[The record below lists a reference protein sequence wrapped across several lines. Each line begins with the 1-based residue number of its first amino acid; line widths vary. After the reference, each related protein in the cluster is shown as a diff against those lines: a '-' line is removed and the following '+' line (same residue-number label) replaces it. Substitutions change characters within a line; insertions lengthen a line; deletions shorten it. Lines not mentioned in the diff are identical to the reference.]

1 MFMSFE
7 RNGDLMLTM
16 KVKTLEPLTLEEM
29 FELTGKDALIT
40 LDGYKCRIMN
50 ASPGQ
55 IIDVNR
61 VVWSSKTKLQFGLR
75 EVKGKPYKFLAFRCE
90 VIE

>member
-1 MFMSFE
+1 MM
-7 RNGDLMLTM
+7 TM
-16 KVKTLEPLTLEEM
+16 KVKTVEPLTYEEM
-29 FELTGKDALIT
+29 FELTGKDVAIT

-55 IIDVNR
+55 IIEVNK
-61 VVWSSKTKLQFGLR
+61 VVWSSRTNVQFGLR

>member
-1 MFMSFE
+1 MTAFMSFE

-61 VVWSSKTKLQFGLR
+61 VVWSSKIKLQFVL
-75 EVKGKPYKFLAFRCE
+75 Y
-90 VIE
+90 

>member
-1 MFMSFE
+1 MME
-7 RNGDLMLTM
+7 VRT
-16 KVKTLEPLTLEEM
+16 TEPLTFEEI
-29 FELTGKDALIT
+29 FSLTGKDALIT
-40 LDGYKCRIMN
+40 LDGYRCRIMN

-55 IIDVNR
+55 IVDVNR
-61 VVWSSKTKLQFGLR
+61 VVWSSKQNIQWGLR

>member
-1 MFMSFE
+1 
-7 RNGDLMLTM
+7 M
-16 KVKTLEPLTLEEM
+16 KVRTTEPLTIEEI
-29 FELTGKDALIT
+29 FSLTGKDALIT

-61 VVWSSKTKLQFGLR
+61 VVWNSKQNIQWGLR
-75 EVKGKPYKFLAFRCE
+75 EVKGKPYKFLAFKCE

>member
-1 MFMSFE
+1 
-7 RNGDLMLTM
+7 MLTM
-16 KVKTLEPLTLEEM
+16 KVRTTEPLTFEEI
-29 FELTGKDALIT
+29 FSLTGKDALIT

-61 VVWSSKTKLQFGLR
+61 VVWSSKQNIQWGLR
-75 EVKGKPYKFLAFRCE
+75 EVKGKPYKFLAFKCE

>member
-1 MFMSFE
+1 MM
-7 RNGDLMLTM
+7 TM
-16 KVKTLEPLTLEEM
+16 KVKTVEPLTLAEIVEI
-29 FELTGKDALIT
+29 TGRDSLIK
-40 LDGYKCRIMN
+40 LDGHKCRIMN
-50 ASPGQ
+50 ATPGQ

-61 VVWSSKTKLQFGLR
+61 VIWDSSTNLQFGLR

>member
-1 MFMSFE
+1 M
-7 RNGDLMLTM
+7 DTM
-16 KVKTLEPLTLEEM
+16 KVKTATPLTMPEII
-29 FELTGKDALIT
+29 ELTGGDAIIT

-50 ASPGQ
+50 ASAGQ
-55 IIDVNR
+55 IIDVNK
-61 VVWSSKTKLQFGLR
+61 VAWNSQTDLQFGLR

>member
-1 MFMSFE
+1 MDM
-7 RNGDLMLTM
+7 M
-16 KVKTLEPLTLEEM
+16 KVRTTEPLTMAEIVA
-29 FELTGKDALIT
+29 LTGKDALIT

-55 IIDVNR
+55 VIDVNR
-61 VVWSSKTKLQFGLR
+61 IVWSLKTKLQFGLR

>member
-1 MFMSFE
+1 
-7 RNGDLMLTM
+7 MLTM
-16 KVKTLEPLTLEEM
+16 KVRTTEPLTFEEI
-29 FELTGKDALIT
+29 FSLTGKDALIT

-55 IIDVNR
+55 IVDVNR
-61 VVWSSKTKLQFGLR
+61 VVWSSKQNIQWGLR
-75 EVKGKPYKFLAFRCE
+75 EVKGKPYRFLAFKCE

>member
-1 MFMSFE
+1 M
-7 RNGDLMLTM
+7 NTM
-16 KVKTLEPLTLEEM
+16 KVKTVKPLTMIEIL
-29 FELTGKDALIT
+29 ELTGKDALIT
-40 LDGYKCRIMN
+40 IDGYKCRIMN

-61 VVWSSKTKLQFGLR
+61 LAWDSKQNIQWGLR
-75 EVKGKPYKFLAFRCE
+75 EVKDKPYKFLAYKCE

>member
-1 MFMSFE
+1 
-7 RNGDLMLTM
+7 MLTM
-16 KVKTLEPLTLEEM
+16 KVRTTEPLTFEEI
-29 FELTGKDALIT
+29 FSLTGKDALIT
-40 LDGYKCRIMN
+40 LDGYRCRIMN

-55 IIDVNR
+55 IVDVNR
-61 VVWSSKTKLQFGLR
+61 VVWSSKQNIQWGLR

>member
-1 MFMSFE
+1 
-7 RNGDLMLTM
+7 MLTM
-16 KVKTLEPLTLEEM
+16 KVRTTEPLTFEEI
-29 FELTGKDALIT
+29 FSLTGKDALIT

-61 VVWSSKTKLQFGLR
+61 VIWNSKQNIQWGLR
-75 EVKGKPYKFLAFRCE
+75 EVKGKPYKFLAFKCE

>member
-1 MFMSFE
+1 MT
-7 RNGDLMLTM
+7 TM
-16 KVKTLEPLTLEEM
+16 KVKTAEPLTFEEI
-29 FELTGKDALIT
+29 FSLTGKDALIT

-61 VVWSSKTKLQFGLR
+61 VVWNSKQNIQWGLR
-75 EVKGKPYKFLAFRCE
+75 EVKGKPYKFLAFKCE

>member
-1 MFMSFE
+1 M
-7 RNGDLMLTM
+7 DTM
-16 KVKTLEPLTLEEM
+16 RVRTTEPLTMSEIV
-29 FELTGKDALIT
+29 ELTGKDALIT
-40 LDGYKCRIMN
+40 LDGYKCRIIN
-50 ASPGQ
+50 TSPGQ

-61 VVWSSKTKLQFGLR
+61 VVWNSKTKLHFGLR

>member
-1 MFMSFE
+1 
-7 RNGDLMLTM
+7 MLTM
-16 KVKTLEPLTLEEM
+16 KVKTTDPLTIAEIVS
-29 FELTGKDALIT
+29 LTGKDALII

-55 IIDVNR
+55 IIEVNR
-61 VVWSSKTKLQFGLR
+61 VVWNSKQNIQWGLR
-75 EVKGKPYKFLAFRCE
+75 EVKCKPYKFLAYKCE

>member
-1 MFMSFE
+1 M
-7 RNGDLMLTM
+7 RTM
-16 KVKTLEPLTLEEM
+16 KVKTMEPLKMTEIIA
-29 FELTGKDALIT
+29 LTGKDALIT
-40 LDGYKCRIMN
+40 LDGCKCRIMN

-61 VVWSSKTKLQFGLR
+61 VVWNSKTKLQFGLR

>member
-1 MFMSFE
+1 
-7 RNGDLMLTM
+7 MLTM
-16 KVKTLEPLTLEEM
+16 KVRTTEPLTLEEIVS
-29 FELTGKDALIT
+29 LTGKDALMT
-40 LDGYKCRIMN
+40 LDGYRCRIMN

-61 VVWSSKTKLQFGLR
+61 VVWTSKQNIQWGLR
-75 EVKGKPYKFLAFRCE
+75 EVKGKPYKFLAFKCE

>member
-1 MFMSFE
+1 M
-7 RNGDLMLTM
+7 NTM
-16 KVKTLEPLTLEEM
+16 KVRTVEPLTMCEIIL
-29 FELTGKDALIT
+29 LTGKDAIII

-55 IIDVNR
+55 IIDVNK
-61 VVWSSKTKLQFGLR
+61 VVWSSKTDLQFGLR
-75 EVKGKPYKFLAFRCE
+75 KVNGKPYDFLAFRCE